1 MECHST
7 SLPLIHLVSFTINI
21 LFLVEEGIQHEQNK
35 VEFLNEQFPVQ
46 KLNSLELSISI
57 FVSFNGV
64 FLTLKCETLVLKTT
78 AWGEDSLTALAPC
91 FILS

>member
-1 MECHST
+1 M
-7 SLPLIHLVSFTINI
+7 
-21 LFLVEEGIQHEQNK
+21 NK
-35 VEFLNEQFPVQ
+35 T
-46 KLNSLELSISI
+46 KLNSSMNNFRSKSFPLVHKKKTGHSLELSISI

-64 FLTLKCETLVLKTT
+64 FLTLICETLVLKTT

>member
-1 MECHST
+1 MECHFT
-7 SLPLIHLVSFTINI
+7 SLLLIHLVSFTINI
-21 LFLVEEGIQHEQNK
+21 LFEVEEGIQHEQNK

-46 KLNSLELSISI
+46 KLSSVRKKKTGHSLELSISI

-78 AWGEDSLTALAPC
+78 AWGER
-91 FILS
+91 

>member
-1 MECHST
+1 M
-7 SLPLIHLVSFTINI
+7 
-21 LFLVEEGIQHEQNK
+21 NK
-35 VEFLNEQFPVQ
+35 T
-46 KLNSLELSISI
+46 KLNSSMNNFRSKSFALVHKKKTGHSLELSISI

-64 FLTLKCETLVLKTT
+64 FLTLKWETLVLKTT